1 MKKLFLPLLFCLT
14 LVSCSDR
21 TVENKVF
28 FYAFDTYVD
37 IKTYQGTAEDIKE
50 LRGILETFSKETNNY
65 QTSDVNGV
73 STINESNSEVQVGA
87 NLYGCLKQADT
98 LTHDLETYFS
108 IYLGSLSKIWKEA
121 LSTSIL
127 PTSETIDTELTK
139 VRNTSL
145 SFDDTNQKITRTGSG
160 EIDLGAIAKGYAL
173 DIAKNHFKNKNISN
187 YIVDAGSSSI
197 LLGEKT
203 TDDGLFTIK
212 IKNLSET
219 YIKAKNVCISTSS
232 VSEQYKVIDGVRYS
246 HIVSPETG
254 DARPI
259 NEAVIVLSEQGALG
273 DALST
278 SMMLM
283 STAEVISI
291 ENEFHVKTIVI
302 RDRKVEYINKDIEL
316 FH

>member
-1 MKKLFLPLLFCLT
+1 MKKIFLPLLFCLT
-14 LVSCSDR
+14 LVSCSNR
-21 TVENKVF
+21 TVENKDF
-28 FYAFDTYVD
+28 FYAYDTYVN
-37 IKTYQGTAEDIKE
+37 IKTYQGSAEDIQE

-65 QTSDVNGV
+65 QTSDVNSV
-73 STINESNSEVQVGA
+73 STINGSNSEIPVGA

-98 LTHDLETYFS
+98 LTQELDTYFS
-108 IYLGSLSKIWKEA
+108 MYIGSLSKIWKET
-121 LSTSIL
+121 LSTGIL
-127 PTSETIDTELTK
+127 PDTTTIDNELTK
-139 VRNTSL
+139 ARNTSL
-145 SFDDTNQKITRTGSG
+145 TFDDLNQKVTRTGSG

-197 LLGEKT
+197 LLGEKVT
-203 TDDGLFTIK
+203 EDGLFTIK

-232 VSEQYKVIDGVRYS
+232 ISEQYKVIDGVRYS
-246 HIVSPETG
+246 HMVSPENG

-278 SMMLM
+278 SMMMM
-283 STAEVISI
+283 STTEVVSI
-291 ENEFHVKTIVI
+291 ENEFHVKAIVI
-302 RDRKVEYINKDIEL
+302 RDRKIEYVNKDIEL